1 MKNLSLRAKIGFT
14 FGVILVM
21 MVSLSYYGY
30 SSIGDLDNAS
40 KLVSDHD
47 QKTILALQVG
57 LAEENVTNA
66 TRSFLLTGKE
76 STLAEADEAKSEF
89 NSSLAAL
96 DMTMVR
102 PEHATQLAEI
112 HSQID
117 QITRIQNSAVQYRRD
132 NNLAKAD
139 EILFGSA
146 SEQLSVGLRRNIN
159 DLISTQDSGRH
170 VALQAQEA
178 IQARSRLITI
188 LLGVF
193 GFLFA
198 ASVAVTFS
206 RTLVFHV
213 TRILGLIN
221 EIAANN
227 LDVPDLSVTAAD
239 EVGHATQA
247 LNRMKNNLAEILRTI
262 ATSTQWLASASEQIS
277 STAAEQT
284 NGAESQRDQTQ
295 QVASAMQQMASTVI
309 QISENSTRAS
319 EISRKASST
328 AHEGGKIVEETLTKM
343 RGIAASVGETA
354 RKVEALGKSSDQIGQ
369 IVGVIDDIADQTN
382 LLALNAAIEAA
393 RAGEQGRGF
402 AVVADEVR
410 KLAERTGKATKEI
423 AAMIQNI
430 QAETRSAVEAME
442 SGTKQVEAGVATTT
456 QAGSALRDIIQAAEQ
471 AGEMITRI
479 AAAATEQS
487 AATEEVNAN
496 VEQIARITA
505 ETAEGAQQ
513 SAKACRDLSTLALEL
528 QNIIKQFKLSSNG
541 AAAKA
546 RISSPRGTA
555 PGDFSPRSLIP
566 PRPDFYSQLGSGNH
580 EESEH
585 VLTHG

>member
-1 MKNLSLRAKIGFT
+1 MKNLSLRAKIGLT

-30 SSIGDLDNAS
+30 SSLGDLDVAA
-40 KLVSDHD
+40 KLVSDHE

-57 LAEENVTNA
+57 LAEEKVTNA
-66 TRSFLLTGKE
+66 TRSYLLTGKE
-76 STLAEADEAKSEF
+76 TALAESDEAKSEF

-96 DMTMVR
+96 DKTMIR
-102 PEHATQLAEI
+102 PEHVAQLAEI
-112 HSQID
+112 RSQID
-117 QITRIQNSAVQYRRD
+117 QITRIQDSAVQFRRE
-132 NNLAKAD
+132 NNLARAND
-139 EILFGSA
+139 LLFSSA
-146 SEQLSVGLRRNIN
+146 AEQLGMGLQHNIN
-159 DLISTQDSGRH
+159 DLISTQDSERH
-170 VALQAQEA
+170 VALQALEA

-188 LLGVF
+188 VLGVF
-193 GFLFA
+193 GFFFA
-198 ASVAVTFS
+198 ATVAVTFA

-227 LDVPDLSVTAAD
+227 LEVPDLSVTAAD

-277 STAAEQT
+277 STATEQT

-319 EISRKASST
+319 QISHKASST

-354 RKVEALGKSSDQIGQ
+354 RKVAALGKSSDQIGQ

-442 SGTKQVEAGVATTT
+442 SGNKQVEAGVETTT

-513 SAKACRDLSTLALEL
+513 SAKACRDLSSLALDL
-528 QNIIKQFKLSSNG
+528 KNIIKQFKLSSNG
-541 AAAKA
+541 ARATAH
-546 RISSPRGTA
+546 ISRP
-555 PGDFSPRSLIP
+555 PGPPPSDFSPHPASPSRH
-566 PRPDFYSQLGSGNH
+566 DFYGQLENGNH